1 MEGTD
6 VPPRASV
13 SEWRLTLIGTRE
25 STRQTSWQARHVDFW
40 AGRLNTRPVS
50 LITANQPVHETKQ
63 RLLDAALYLLL
74 ENGYSG
80 LGVQDVL
87 DETGIPKGSFY
98 HHFENKQDMAIQA
111 VELYTAIG
119 HTLLDDCLR
128 PDGRPALE
136 RVRGFFERLGEF
148 YGTQGYLGCLLGGLG
163 QELAAVND
171 VFARKIEECISS
183 LAARIAETLEEARRE
198 GALAANTDTRE
209 LANVLINA
217 WEGAAL
223 RSRLL
228 RSPAPLHGVLDFCLG
243 ALAAK

>member
-1 MEGTD
+1 
-6 VPPRASV
+6 
-13 SEWRLTLIGTRE
+13 
-25 STRQTSWQARHVDFW
+25 
-40 AGRLNTRPVS
+40 VS

-243 ALAAK
+243 ALATK

>member
-1 MEGTD
+1 M
-6 VPPRASV
+6 
-13 SEWRLTLIGTRE
+13 
-25 STRQTSWQARHVDFW
+25 
-40 AGRLNTRPVS
+40 S
-50 LITANQPVHETKQ
+50 LVFSQPVHETKQ
-63 RLLDAALYLLL
+63 RLLDAALDLLL
-74 ENGYSG
+74 RHGYSG

-98 HHFENKQDMAIQA
+98 HHFESKQDMALQA
-111 VELYTAIG
+111 VDLYTAIG
-119 HTLLDDCLR
+119 HSLLDECLV

-163 QELAAVND
+163 QELAAVNE
-171 VFARKIEECISS
+171 VFRRKIEGCISS
-183 LAARIAETLEEARRE
+183 LADRIADALEEARRE
-198 GALAANTDTRE
+198 GDLPATTDTRR

-228 RSPAPLHGVLDFCLG
+228 RSPEPLNGVLDFCLG